1 MINAYGTIGSA
12 QMTAQMTARLPPISK
27 HYRQENWFLMLYL
40 ITNLIN
46 ELFIGKNATFCLSR
60 LRYFHESMLC
70 CVLSDVMTESLLCC
84 VLSDVMTENMLCMC
98 IE

>member
-12 QMTAQMTARLPPISK
+12 QMTARLPPISN
-27 HYRQENWFLMLYL
+27 HYRQDNWFLMLYL
-40 ITNLIN
+40 MN
-46 ELFIGKNATFCLSR
+46 CLYVKM
-60 LRYFHESMLC
+60 LCYFHESMLC